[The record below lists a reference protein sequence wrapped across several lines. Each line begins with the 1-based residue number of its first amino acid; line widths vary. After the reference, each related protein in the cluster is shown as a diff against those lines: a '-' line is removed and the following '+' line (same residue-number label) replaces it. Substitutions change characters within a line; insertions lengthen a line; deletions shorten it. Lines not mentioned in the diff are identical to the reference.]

1 MRRALLPLSLCALA
15 LILPLAGCG
24 GGFSPGDDELVVYSG
39 REEELVGE
47 LIERFEEESGID
59 VAVRYANSSEL
70 AATIAEEGDN
80 SPADVFWAQDPGALG
95 AVEAEGRFA
104 ELPES
109 VLERVDERF
118 RDSAGRW
125 VGVSGRVR
133 VIAYNTDELSEDD
146 VPDRIDEVTDERW
159 RGKIGIA
166 PPNASFQAFV
176 SAMRLSRGDEAT
188 REWLEAVKANEPKF
202 YENNIAILEALSAG
216 EIEIGLVNHYYLALI
231 KSENPDAPVENH
243 FLAPGDD
250 GALVSVAGAG
260 VIAGSDK
267 AAQAEQFVDFL
278 LSETGQRFYAEE
290 TEEAEYPLVADVEPR
305 EGLPPLESLEGPD
318 IQLDELG
325 AELETT
331 LELLADT
338 GFTT

>member
-1 MRRALLPLSLCALA
+1 VRRLLLFVSLSVLA
-15 LILPLAGCG
+15 LAGCG
-24 GGFSPGDDELVVYSG
+24 GGGFSPGEDELVIYSG
-39 REEELVGE
+39 REEELVGG
-47 LIERFEEESGID
+47 LIERFEEETGIET
-59 VAVRYANSSEL
+59 AVRYANSSEL
-70 AATIAEEGDN
+70 AATLAEEGGN

-104 ELPES
+104 DLPDA
-109 VLERVDERF
+109 VLDRVDERF
-118 RDSAGRW
+118 RDGQGRW

-133 VIAYNTDELSEDD
+133 VIAYNTDALSEDD
-146 VPDRIDEVTDERW
+146 VPDRIDDVADERW

-176 SAMRLSRGDEAT
+176 SAMRLSRGDEET
-188 REWLEAVKANEPKF
+188 RDWLEAVKANEPKF
-202 YENNIAILEALSAG
+202 YENNIAILEALSEG

-231 KSENPDAPVENH
+231 KSENPDAPVANH

-260 VIAGSDK
+260 VIEGADK
-267 AAQAEQFVDFL
+267 QAQAEQFVEFL

-290 TEEAEYPLVADVEPR
+290 TEEAEYPLVDDVEPR

>member
-1 MRRALLPLSLCALA
+1 MLRKAFLTCSCLLA
-15 LILPLAGCG
+15 LSACGG

-39 REEELVGE
+39 REEELIGP
-47 LIERFEEESGID
+47 LIERFEEETGTE

-70 AATIAEEGDN
+70 AATLAEEGGN

-104 ELPES
+104 ELPPR
-109 VLERVDERF
+109 VLDRADERF
-118 RDSAGRW
+118 RDADGRW
-125 VGVSGRVR
+125 IGVSGRVR
-133 VIAYNTDELSEDD
+133 VIAYNTDELSEGD
-146 VPDRIDEVTDERW
+146 VPDRIDDVADPRW
-159 RGKIGIA
+159 RGTVGIA

-188 REWLEAVKANEPKF
+188 RQWLEAVQRNEPKF
-202 YENNIAILEALSAG
+202 YENNIAILEALAEG
-216 EIEIGLVNHYYLALI
+216 EIELGLVNHYYLSLI
-231 KSENPDAPVENH
+231 KSESPDAPVANH

-267 AAQAEQFVDFL
+267 QAQAERFVEYL
-278 LSETGQRFYAEE
+278 LSAAGQRFYAEE
-290 TEEAEYPLVADVEPR
+290 AAEAEYPLVADVSSR
-305 EGLPPLESLEGPD
+305 AGLPPLDSLEGPD

-331 LELLADT
+331 LELLAET